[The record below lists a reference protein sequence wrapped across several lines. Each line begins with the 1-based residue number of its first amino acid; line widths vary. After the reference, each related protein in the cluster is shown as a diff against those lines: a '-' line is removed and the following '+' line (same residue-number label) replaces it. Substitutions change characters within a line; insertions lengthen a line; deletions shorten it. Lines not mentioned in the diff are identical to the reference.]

1 MGAPHKPG
9 SFPPSKHTSSGLVR
23 RPQSFSCARKSI
35 SCIRLR
41 ILRDSVVCQRYDK
54 QRTMWAR
61 RARVAVHE
69 TMLCGT
75 AARRL
80 GPKRLVLLP
89 HASHRLIQESKRL
102 SGKQWISRGRYWYIW
117 PLSASW
123 NMSTAPTFS
132 VGAPPSFSFM
142 HTKLSFADARLLN
155 VAVATA
161 VYLVYL
167 PVSLL
172 PIARIFSSSGSRK
185 REHSA
190 VVAFSGGSL
199 KLLPV
204 RSWLRTALFGTAA
217 WMLVF
222 ETAGIVMNVMYYL
235 ELRDHPQAVKGTY
248 CPVPTTA
255 L

>member
-1 MGAPHKPG
+1 
-9 SFPPSKHTSSGLVR
+9 
-23 RPQSFSCARKSI
+23 
-35 SCIRLR
+35 
-41 ILRDSVVCQRYDK
+41 VCQRYDK

-102 SGKQWISRGRYWYIW
+102 SGKQWISRGRYGYIW

-123 NMSTAPTFS
+123 NVFT
-132 VGAPPSFSFM
+132 APPSFSFM

-172 PIARIFSSSGSRK
+172 SIARIFSSSGSGSRK
-185 REHSA
+185 REHSV

-255 L
+255 LWSAHRENGNGAY